1 MNHTIFD
8 DIVSGKMKSWKIWE
22 DEKFLAFLTPFPNT
36 PGFTVV
42 IPKQNP
48 GDYVFSLDDKLYS
61 EMMLAVK
68 KVAGILEAVSWE
80 AVSWTFWNSFK
91 ELLHTIMVVAQKLV
105 IKEAVLCV
113 DREFVAAREIAKK
126 DRRR

>member
-8 DIVSGKMKSWKIWE
+8 DIVSGNMKSWKIWE

-48 GDYVFSLDDKLYS
+48 GDYVFSLDDNLYS

-68 KVAGILEAVSWE
+68 KVAGILK
-80 AVSWTFWNSFK
+80 AVSWTFWSSLK
-91 ELLHTIMVVAQKLV
+91 ELLHTIIVVAQKLV
-105 IKEAVLCV
+105 IKEAVLYA

>member
-8 DIVSGKMKSWKIWE
+8 DIVSGNMKSWKIWE

-36 PGFTVV
+36 LGFTVV

-48 GDYVFSLDDKLYS
+48 GDYVFSLDDNLYS

-68 KVAGILEAVSWE
+68 KVAGILK
-80 AVSWTFWNSFK
+80 AVSWTFWNNFK
-91 ELLHTIMVVAQKLV
+91 ELLHTIIVVVQKLV
-105 IKEAVLCV
+105 IKEAVLCA
-113 DREFVAAREIAKK
+113 DREFVAAREISKK
-126 DRRR
+126 DRSR

>member
-8 DIVSGKMKSWKIWE
+8 DIVSGNMKSWKIWE

-36 PGFTVV
+36 LGFTVV

-48 GDYVFSLDDKLYS
+48 GDYVFSLDDNLYS

-68 KVAGILEAVSWE
+68 KVAGILK
-80 AVSWTFWNSFK
+80 AVSWTFWSSLK
-91 ELLHTIMVVAQKLV
+91 ELLHTIIVVAQKLV
-105 IKEAVLCV
+105 IKEAVLYA

>member
-48 GDYVFSLDDKLYS
+48 GDYVFSLDDNLYS

-68 KVAGILEAVSWE
+68 KVAGILKAVSWI
-80 AVSWTFWNSFK
+80 FWNSFK
-91 ELLHTIMVVAQKLV
+91 ELLHMIIVVAQKLV
-105 IKEAVLCV
+105 IKEAVMCA

>member
-48 GDYVFSLDDKLYS
+48 GDYVFSLDDNLYS

-68 KVAGILEAVSWE
+68 KVAGILEAVSW
-80 AVSWTFWNSFK
+80 TFWNNFK
-91 ELLHTIMVVAQKLV
+91 ELSHTIIVVAQKLI
-105 IKEAVLCV
+105 IKEAVLYA

>member
-42 IPKQNP
+42 ILKQNP
-48 GDYVFSLDDKLYS
+48 GDYVFSLDDNLYF

-68 KVAGILEAVSWE
+68 KVAGILKAVSWI
-80 AVSWTFWNSFK
+80 FWNSFK
-91 ELLHTIMVVAQKLV
+91 ELLHMIIVVAQKLV
-105 IKEAVLCV
+105 IKEAVLCA
-113 DREFVAAREIAKK
+113 DREFVAASDIAKK
-126 DRRR
+126 R

>member
-42 IPKQNP
+42 IPKHNP
-48 GDYVFSLDDKLYS
+48 GDYVFSLDDNLYS

-68 KVAGILEAVSWE
+68 KVAGILEAVSW
-80 AVSWTFWNSFK
+80 TFWNRFK
-91 ELLHTIMVVAQKLV
+91 ELSHTIIVVAQKLV
-105 IKEAVLCV
+105 IKEAVLCA

>member
-8 DIVSGKMKSWKIWE
+8 NIVSGKMKSWKIWE

-48 GDYVFSLDDKLYS
+48 GDYVFSLDDNLYS
-61 EMMLAVK
+61 GMMLAVK
-68 KVAGILEAVSWE
+68 KVAGILK
-80 AVSWTFWNSFK
+80 AVSWTFWSSFDSTSRFIGG
-91 ELLHTIMVVAQKLV
+91 L
-105 IKEAVLCV
+105 
-113 DREFVAAREIAKK
+113 
-126 DRRR
+126 

>member
-22 DEKFLAFLTPFPNT
+22 DEKFLAFLTPFPNM

-48 GDYVFSLDDKLYS
+48 GDYVFSLDDNLYS

-68 KVAGILEAVSWE
+68 KVAGILEAVSW
-80 AVSWTFWNSFK
+80 TFWNSFQ
-91 ELLHTIMVVAQKLV
+91 ELLHTVIVVAQKLV
-105 IKEAVLCV
+105 IKDAVLCA

>member
-8 DIVSGKMKSWKIWE
+8 DIVTGKMKSWKIWE

-48 GDYVFSLDDKLYS
+48 GDYVFSLDDNLYS

-68 KVAGILEAVSWE
+68 KVAGILEAVSW
-80 AVSWTFWNSFK
+80 TFWNSFK
-91 ELLHTIMVVAQKLV
+91 ELLHTIIVVDQKLV
-105 IKEAVLCV
+105 IKEAVLCA

>member
-8 DIVSGKMKSWKIWE
+8 NIVSGKMKSWKIWE

-48 GDYVFSLDDKLYS
+48 GDYVFSLDDNLYS

-68 KVAGILEAVSWE
+68 KVAGILEAVSW
-80 AVSWTFWNSFK
+80 TFWNSFK
-91 ELLHTIMVVAQKLV
+91 ELLHMIIVVAQKLV
-105 IKEAVLCV
+105 IKEAVLCA

>member
-48 GDYVFSLDDKLYS
+48 GDYVFSLDDNLYS

-68 KVAGILEAVSWE
+68 KVAGILK

-91 ELLHTIMVVAQKLV
+91 ELSHTIIVVAQKLV
-105 IKEAVLCV
+105 IKEAVLCA
-113 DREFVAAREIAKK
+113 DREFVAASDIAKK
-126 DRRR
+126 R